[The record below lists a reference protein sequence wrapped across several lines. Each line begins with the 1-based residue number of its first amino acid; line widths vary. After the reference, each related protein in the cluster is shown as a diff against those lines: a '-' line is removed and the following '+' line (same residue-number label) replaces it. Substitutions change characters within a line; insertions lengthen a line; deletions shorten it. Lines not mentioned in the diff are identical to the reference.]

1 MRISRETI
9 EHFERLCR
17 ENGIPLTVQRRAVLG
32 ALLDRGDHPTADQ
45 IFEDVQARLPGVSRA
60 TVYRVLETLVRV
72 GVARRASHLG
82 ARARF
87 DPNTG
92 PHHHLVCLRCGKMV
106 DLDHPSL
113 DSLPLPDVRHAG
125 FQITEY
131 SIHFQ
136 GICSRCRSGRAR
148 RHGTGRGREKP
159 TRRNA
164 RSQSVGGQ

>member
-1 MRISRETI
+1 MRISREKI
-9 EHFERLCR
+9 DHFERLCR
-17 ENGIPLTVQRRAVLG
+17 ANGIPLTVQRRAILR

-45 IFEDVQARLPGVSRA
+45 IFDDVQARLPGVSRA

-92 PHHHLVCLRCGKMV
+92 PHHHLVCLRCGKMA
-106 DLDHPSL
+106 DLDRPAL
-113 DSLPLPDVRHAG
+113 DGLPLPDVRHAG
-125 FQITEY
+125 FRITEY
-131 SIHFQ
+131 SIHFH

-148 RHGTGRGREKP
+148 RQGRGRGREKP
-159 TRRNA
+159 MRRNA
-164 RSQSVGGQ
+164 KSQNVGGQ

>member
-1 MRISRETI
+1 MRIRRETI
-9 EHFERLCR
+9 AHFERLCR
-17 ENGIPLTVQRRAVLG
+17 ENGIPLTVQRRAVLR
-32 ALLDRGDHPTADQ
+32 ALLDRRDHPTADQ
-45 IFEDVQARLPGVSRA
+45 VFEDVQARLPGVSRA

-82 ARARF
+82 ARVRF

-92 PHHHLVCLRCGKMV
+92 PHHHLVCVRCGKMA

-113 DSLPLPDVRHAG
+113 GSLPLPDVRHAG

-136 GICSRCRSGRAR
+136 GICSRCRSRKAGRR
-148 RHGTGRGREKP
+148 GTGRGREKP
-159 TRRNA
+159 MRRNA
-164 RSQSVGGQ
+164 KSQNVGGQ